1 MATSK
6 EYKEFV
12 LEQLDMLDNIKFK
25 SMMGEYLLYYNGVIF
40 GYICDDR
47 LLVKITANNIKY
59 NMKKDV
65 PYKNAKEMF
74 LVEDIENKNLLKS
87 IIIDTY
93 NDLK

>member
-12 LEQLDMLDNIKFK
+12 LEQLEILDNIKCK
-25 SMMGEYLLYYNGVIF
+25 SMMGEYLVYYNGVIF
-40 GYICDDR
+40 GYICDNR
-47 LLVKITANNIKY
+47 LLVKITANNKKY